1 MEPAKIDWKNLE
13 WNFTV
18 DELYEHLNA
27 PKFVDFL
34 SLNQNTNNNDDEA
47 WFCKPDCNHP
57 KTAEDFLRSPSP
69 FKARSPFYLSENLPS
84 GDQIRRDGKIKRRV
98 PPLSSSSP
106 QDDKF
111 RFNVDNENQNP
122 NLVTPQF
129 KSMKALIKSS
139 EEKKKLVD
147 DTLQD
152 STEVPSL
159 KSTLS
164 AKNLFSRRPILN
176 QITEFCNELK
186 RLALRARER
195 ENEEN
200 LNPVESKEEEVVVVH
215 EKTSPVNALA
225 ELDRREKER
234 KPLLEMGKAE
244 RLDEMCV
251 KGKLNRKKRPDEAE
265 NMPITL
271 DLENVRQ
278 KRENSLLQVR
288 TNPPSPQCF
297 SAGLNNPTPSKG
309 SRSRLMERGILKE
322 VEQNKE
328 VAKDF
333 PALSNKSITI
343 SEGRETKALDMFWF
357 FKPCTTLSS

>member
-1 MEPAKIDWKNLE
+1 
-13 WNFTV
+13 
-18 DELYEHLNA
+18 
-27 PKFVDFL
+27 
-34 SLNQNTNNNDDEA
+34 
-47 WFCKPDCNHP
+47 
-57 KTAEDFLRSPSP
+57 
-69 FKARSPFYLSENLPS
+69 
-84 GDQIRRDGKIKRRV
+84 V

-106 QDDKF
+106 KDDKF
-111 RFNVDNENQNP
+111 RFNIDNENQNP

-129 KSMKALIKSS
+129 KSTKALIKSS

-200 LNPVESKEEEVVVVH
+200 LNPVESKEEVVVVH

-244 RLDEMCV
+244 RLEGMCV
-251 KGKLNRKKRPDEAE
+251 KGKLNRKK
-265 NMPITL
+265 
-271 DLENVRQ
+271 
-278 KRENSLLQVR
+278 
-288 TNPPSPQCF
+288 
-297 SAGLNNPTPSKG
+297 
-309 SRSRLMERGILKE
+309 
-322 VEQNKE
+322 
-328 VAKDF
+328 
-333 PALSNKSITI
+333 
-343 SEGRETKALDMFWF
+343 
-357 FKPCTTLSS
+357 

>member
-34 SLNQNTNNNDDEA
+34 SLNHNNNNNDDEA

-84 GDQIRRDGKIKRRV
+84 GDQNRRDGKIKRRV
-98 PPLSSSSP
+98 PPLSSSTP

-111 RFNVDNENQNP
+111 RFNLDSENQNP
-122 NLVTPQF
+122 NLGTPQF
-129 KSMKALIKSS
+129 KSMKSLIKSS

-147 DTLQD
+147 ETLQD
-152 STEVPSL
+152 NNKAVPSL

-186 RLALRARER
+186 KLALRARER
-195 ENEEN
+195 EDAEN
-200 LNPVESKEEEVVVVH
+200 LNPVESKEEIVVH
-215 EKTSPVNALA
+215 EKTPPVKALA
-225 ELDRREKER
+225 ER
-234 KPLLEMGKAE
+234 KPLLEMSKAE
-244 RLDEMCV
+244 RSEGMSV
-251 KGKLNRKKRPDEAE
+251 KGKLNIKKRADEAE
-265 NMPITL
+265 NMPMTL

-278 KRENSLLQVR
+278 KRENSLQQIR

-297 SAGLNNPTPSKG
+297 SAGLNKPNPSKG
-309 SRSRLMERGILKE
+309 SKSRLMERGILEE
-322 VEQNKE
+322 VVQNKE
-328 VAKDF
+328 VAKDSQ
-333 PALSNKSITI
+333 AQNSKSITI
-343 SEGRETKALDMFWF
+343 IDGRETKALDMFWF
-357 FKPCTTLSS
+357 FKPCTTMSS

>member
-1 MEPAKIDWKNLE
+1 M
-13 WNFTV
+13 
-18 DELYEHLNA
+18 
-27 PKFVDFL
+27 
-34 SLNQNTNNNDDEA
+34 
-47 WFCKPDCNHP
+47 
-57 KTAEDFLRSPSP
+57 
-69 FKARSPFYLSENLPS
+69 
-84 GDQIRRDGKIKRRV
+84 

-111 RFNVDNENQNP
+111 RFNIDNENQNP

-129 KSMKALIKSS
+129 KSMKSLIKSS

-147 DTLQD
+147 DTLQE

-195 ENEEN
+195 ENDEN
-200 LNPVESKEEEVVVVH
+200 LNPVESIEEEVVVVH

-244 RLDEMCV
+244 RLEGMCV
-251 KGKLNRKKRPDEAE
+251 KGKLNRKK
-265 NMPITL
+265 
-271 DLENVRQ
+271 
-278 KRENSLLQVR
+278 
-288 TNPPSPQCF
+288 
-297 SAGLNNPTPSKG
+297 
-309 SRSRLMERGILKE
+309 
-322 VEQNKE
+322 
-328 VAKDF
+328 
-333 PALSNKSITI
+333 
-343 SEGRETKALDMFWF
+343 
-357 FKPCTTLSS
+357 